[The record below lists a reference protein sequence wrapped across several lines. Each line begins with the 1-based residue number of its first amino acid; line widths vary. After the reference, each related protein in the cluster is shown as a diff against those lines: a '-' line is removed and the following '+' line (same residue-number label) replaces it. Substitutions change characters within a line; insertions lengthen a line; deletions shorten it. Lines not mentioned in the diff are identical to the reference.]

1 MSDWLPCLVALGYM
15 LIAAIAGYWLGR
27 WREQLHL
34 LEVLKPET

>member
-15 LIAAIAGYWLGR
+15 LIAAALGYSLGK